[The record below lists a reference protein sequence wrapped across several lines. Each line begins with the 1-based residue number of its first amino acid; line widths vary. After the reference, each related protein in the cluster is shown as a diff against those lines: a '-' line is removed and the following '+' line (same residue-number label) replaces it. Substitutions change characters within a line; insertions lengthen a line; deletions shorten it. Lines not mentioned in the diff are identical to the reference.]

1 MKYKEAL
8 REETRQRIR
17 EIGKADILAGI
28 PCRNDEDTIAYV
40 VRAVGE
46 GLAKY
51 FPELRSV
58 IMVADG
64 GSLDDTR
71 EMASSARVPDKVAKI
86 VAIYRGLPGK
96 GTSVRE
102 ILEAG
107 QELGARACAIVDSDL
122 RSITPKWMDRLIRPV
137 ISEGFD
143 YVTPAYLRHKY
154 DGTISNNI
162 GYPLTRALYGKRIR
176 QPMGGDF
183 AISEALVKSYLIE
196 DVWMSDVARFG
207 IDIWMTTQAINKGY
221 PICQVNLGIKVH
233 DPKEPSVALG
243 PMFKEVVGTVFELMK
258 RYENNWTQ
266 VKGSKHIKTLS
277 RGPKGHPG
285 RHVVEPEALVVD
297 YEGMINQFQISNH
310 SYKALWREIIH
321 EEDSRMVKELA
332 SAQRIEDFEFS
343 PELWARI
350 VYDFAVAYDQLAKE
364 IPKSKILDLMVPF
377 YFARVGSFA
386 KQTRDMTSLEAE
398 REIEAQAKIFE
409 KLKPY
414 LIERWAT

>member
-8 REETRQRIR
+8 REETRQKIL
-17 EIGKADILAGI
+17 EIGKADILVGI
-28 PCRNDEDTIAYV
+28 PCWNDEDTIAYV
-40 VRAVGE
+40 VRTVGE
-46 GLAKY
+46 GLAKH
-51 FPELRSV
+51 FSDLRSV

-71 EMASSARVPDKVAKI
+71 EMANSARVPNKVKKI

-102 ILEAG
+102 IFEAG
-107 QELGARACAIVDSDL
+107 QELGVRVCAIVDSDL
-122 RSITPKWMDRLIRPV
+122 RSITPEWMDRLIRPV
-137 ISEGFD
+137 LSEGFD

-207 IDIWMTTQAINKGY
+207 IDIWMTIQAINKEY
-221 PICQVNLGIKVH
+221 RICQVNLGTKVH
-233 DPKEPSVALG
+233 DPRKPSVALG
-243 PMFKEVVGTVFELMK
+243 PMFKEVVGTSFELMK
-258 RYENNWTQ
+258 KYENNWTQ
-266 VKGSKHIKTLS
+266 VKGSKPVKTFNHGP
-277 RGPKGHPG
+277 RGHSG
-285 RHVVEPEALVVD
+285 RHAMEPEALVVD
-297 YEGMINQFQISNH
+297 YEGMINQFQISYH

-321 EEDSRMVKELA
+321 DEESRMVKGLA
-332 SAQRIEDFEFS
+332 KLQKIEEFKFPS
-343 PELWARI
+343 ELWARI
-350 VYDFAVAYDQLAKE
+350 VYDFAVAYNQLAKE
-364 IPKSKILDLMVPF
+364 IPESKILDLMVPF

-386 KQTRDMTSLEAE
+386 KETRDMTSLEAE
-398 REIEAQAKIFE
+398 KEIEAQARIFE

-414 LIERWAT
+414 LIERWKS